1 MAKPGLSGQD
11 KEQGDLRDEAI
22 PLPEGLQRPRLG
34 PYDKD
39 TGRLDGGE
47 AIERKQDGIK

>member
-47 AIERKQDGIK
+47 AIERKQDGIN